1 MPKPFNTAASTETA
15 GEIKTT
21 PMNQKPKQS
30 LVRNTLILIIVPVII
45 LWGFY
50 LLFVYQGVYKTTFEK
65 HIDKTSLLNFK
76 CATRI
81 NNQLSAIS
89 NQVYT
94 ITHNIELRDTISLKN
109 IESKLTN
116 ILVSNKHIYGTS
128 ISLKNVWIDKEN
140 KHDFF
145 LYKYKPGNS
154 IKRII
159 INEQNYHTY
168 PYKEKEWWKYSATYF
183 ETKWSNP
190 YYDKG
195 LGNILM
201 ITYSAPLFINNRFAG
216 VIGIDVDV
224 STLNSIIDDASK
236 NSEDIYNKTQVI
248 VFSSDSTIVI
258 DKKLKNVGK
267 KLSDF
272 YGKNKYQSFTKALD
286 TIFNNRFG
294 YSDFLYDNIHYKM
307 FYGPIPQAN
316 WIVVSILESSKIN
329 KAVRES
335 ILPKIIM
342 TMIFILILVVLIYIL
357 SKKITD
363 PITELCDVTLK
374 IAGGDYDKDI
384 KINRKDEI
392 GTLAQNFQLMK
403 ENLKKREQSLKEASK
418 NITQLLDNLPLV
430 VMQFNIERKVIYYNK
445 TAKDKL
451 FSGFRDKNTL
461 MNFSNWLS
469 FIKDKNDREKATGA
483 FLGKHCVIEGFNII
497 TDNEYA
503 TTYFTNKYIQAHFI
517 PYLKD
522 NSVDSVTL
530 IILDLTEIKQ
540 NENLRVEKKS
550 AEIAN
555 KAKSEFL
562 ARMSHEIRTPLNAVI
577 GFANLALQKQTGN
590 EQVHNYLTKITT
602 AANHLLNI
610 INDIL
615 DYSKIEAGK
624 MELEKT
630 AFDIEEILN
639 DVFDLG
645 ASLAYKKNLE
655 LIISHSPLIPHPLH
669 GDPVKLKQII
679 VNLVSNAVKFT
690 QEGEIVVNIDI
701 KKQTKNKTTLLVSV
715 KDTGIGLSAEQQ
727 KILFQSFVQADGSI
741 TRRFG
746 GTGIGLTISKRL
758 VELMNGKIWI
768 ESEEGKGST
777 FWFIADFETDG
788 QKDSFSQ
795 YIKKFNFPTDIR
807 NLNILVCDDN
817 QTTLKIIKTM
827 LEAFSFK
834 ATTTDKGAKV
844 IRLLEKGNKYN
855 LLIID
860 MVMPQMNG
868 LQTMQTILNKGL
880 KSGIGKV
887 ILLSAHDAPVEESEL
902 NQYGIDLYQRKPVTY
917 SVLFDGI
924 MNVFGKE
931 HLKKDNFPNNK
942 RENNRIDIVSK
953 NCRVLVADDNEV
965 NREVIGDLLEAM
977 GLQVDFAVNGQ
988 EVVEMAKPS
997 KTQPKYCMVFMDIQM
1012 PVMDGYEA
1020 TRTIRKQSSFNDLPI
1035 VALSADVMQGVKE
1048 RCTEA
1053 GMNDFVAKP
1062 INPSELA
1069 QVITKWAKHVDIAKK
1084 QPQSTKIT
1092 GLSHLNSQEGVER
1105 IGGDVN
1111 RYIEL
1116 LKKFSTNHRNFVNN
1130 FNALARREEQLKL
1143 VHTFKGVTGNIGAVK
1158 LHKLAIKLESNI
1170 KDNKDYSKVLS
1181 DIDREL
1187 KSVVTEIKQT
1197 EVVQKT
1203 GQTTE
1208 HLTSEQLN
1216 AALDKITALLD
1227 EDNPDALDK
1236 LNKLAPYYKGNAA
1249 FTKSINLAKS
1259 YRFDEASAMLKT
1271 LIK

>member
-1 MPKPFNTAASTETA
+1 MPKPFNIAALTETA
-15 GEIKTT
+15 GEIKST

-45 LWGFY
+45 LWGLY

-81 NNQLSAIS
+81 NSQLSAIS

-94 ITHNIELRDTISLKN
+94 ITHNVELRDTISLKN

-116 ILVSNKHIYGTS
+116 ILISNKHIYGTS
-128 ISLKNVWIDKEN
+128 ISLKNVWIDNEN

-190 YYDKG
+190 YFDKG

-248 VFSSDSTIVI
+248 VFSADSTIVI

-286 TIFNNRFG
+286 TIFHNRFG
-294 YSDFLYDNIHYKM
+294 YSDFTYDNIHYKM

-335 ILPKIIM
+335 ILPKIIL
-342 TMIFILILVVLIYIL
+342 TMIFILILIVLIYIL

-403 ENLKKREQSLKEASK
+403 ENLKKREQNLKEASK

-445 TAKDKL
+445 TAKEKL
-451 FSGFRDKNTL
+451 FSGFRDKKTL
-461 MNFSNWLS
+461 MNFSNWMF
-469 FIKDKNDREKATGA
+469 FIKDKNDRKKATEA
-483 FLGKHCVIEGFNII
+483 FLGKPCIIEGFNII

-540 NENLRVEKKS
+540 NENLRIEKKS

-624 MELEKT
+624 MELEKIP
-630 AFDIEEILN
+630 FDIEEILN

-645 ASLAYKKNLE
+645 ASIAYKKNLE
-655 LIISHSPLIPHPLH
+655 LIISHSPLIPYPLH

-679 VNLVSNAVKFT
+679 VNLVSNAIKFT
-690 QEGEIVVNIDI
+690 QEGEIHVNIDV
-701 KKQTKNKTTLLVSV
+701 KGNSKNKTTLLVSV

-758 VELMNGKIWI
+758 VELMNGKIWV

-777 FWFIADFETDG
+777 FWFTADFETDNK
-788 QKDSFSQ
+788 KDSFSQ

-817 QTTLKIIKTM
+817 HTTLTITKTM

-834 ATTTDKGAKV
+834 ATTTDKGEEV
-844 IRLLEKGNKYN
+844 IKLLEKGNKYD

-860 MVMPQMNG
+860 MVMPQTNG
-868 LQTMQTILNKGL
+868 LQTMQTVLNKGL
-880 KSGIGKV
+880 RSGIGKV
-887 ILLSAHDAPVEESEL
+887 ILLSVHDAPVEESEL
-902 NQYGIDLYQRKPVTY
+902 YQYGIDLCQRKPVTY
-917 SVLFDGI
+917 SGLFDSI
-924 MNVFGKE
+924 MDVFGKE
-931 HLKKDNFPNNK
+931 HIKGHSIK
-942 RENNRIDIVSK
+942 RQRKSNRITISK

-965 NREVIGDLLEAM
+965 NREVIGDLLETM
-977 GLQVDFAVNGQ
+977 GLQVDFAVNGE
-988 EVVEMAKPS
+988 EVVEMAKPAKS
-997 KTQPKYCMVFMDIQM
+997 QPKYCMVFMDIQM
-1012 PVMDGYEA
+1012 PIMDGYEA
-1020 TRTIRKQSSFNDLPI
+1020 TRIIRKKLSATDLPI
-1035 VALSADVMQGVKE
+1035 VALSADVMPGVKE

-1062 INPSELA
+1062 IDPPELVR
-1069 QVITKWAKHVDIAKK
+1069 VITKWAKHVAIAKK
-1084 QPQSTKIT
+1084 QPQKIKIE
-1092 GLSHLNSQEGVER
+1092 GLKHLNAEEGVAR
-1105 IGGDVN
+1105 IGGDAN

-1116 LKKFSTNHRNFVNN
+1116 LKKFSSNRRNFIEQ
-1130 FNALARREEQLKL
+1130 FNSLTDKEARLKY
-1143 VHTFKGVTGNIGAVK
+1143 VHSFKGVAGNISANK
-1158 LHKLAIKLESNI
+1158 LHKLAIELESNI
-1170 KDNKDYSKVLS
+1170 KDDKDYSGVLS
-1181 DIDREL
+1181 NIGREL
-1187 KSVVTEIKQT
+1187 KSVLAEIDKISETEKN
-1197 EVVQKT
+1197 
-1203 GQTTE
+1203 GRPA
-1208 HLTSEQLN
+1208 EQLTATQLN
-1216 AALDKITALLD
+1216 TTIDKIAAMLD
-1227 EDNPDALDK
+1227 DGNPDALTA
-1236 LNKLAPYYKGNAA
+1236 LNKLAPFYKGNIT
-1249 FTKSINLAKS
+1249 FGKIINLAQS
-1259 YRFDEASAMLKT
+1259 YRFEEASA
-1271 LIK
+1271 LIKTIKS